1 MSLKI
6 KLKKFTAGSG
16 TPSTSDLTDG
26 EVGINPTQQKIF
38 VNNSGT
44 IVELGGVDASLDL
57 SAVAQN
63 IIPDG
68 NGTRNLGSAT
78 KRFGELFLAGETINL
93 GGATIS
99 SDGTGTIAVSANGVT
114 LPDNSQ
120 TASGEKLAIA
130 DTEGTPIK
138 RVPLFTASGGLST
151 AAVTFTFKT
160 RPSTTRVFN
169 GFKLANGNTLQAE
182 GQTQIFEF

>member
-1 MSLKI
+1 MALKI
-6 KLKKFTAGSG
+6 KLLRIAG
-16 TPSTSDLTDG
+16 TPTTSNLTDG
-26 EVGINPTQQKIF
+26 EIAHNTVANTLHVRIGSTIHTVGS
-38 VNNSGT
+38 SGD
-44 IVELGGVDASLDL
+44 IDL
-57 SAVAQN
+57 SAVAQD

-68 NGTRNLGSAT
+68 NGTRNLGSAS

-160 RPSTTRVFN
+160 RPSKTRVFN
-169 GFKLANGNTLQAE
+169 ALTLANGNSLSATAQE
-182 GQTQIFEF
+182 QIFEF